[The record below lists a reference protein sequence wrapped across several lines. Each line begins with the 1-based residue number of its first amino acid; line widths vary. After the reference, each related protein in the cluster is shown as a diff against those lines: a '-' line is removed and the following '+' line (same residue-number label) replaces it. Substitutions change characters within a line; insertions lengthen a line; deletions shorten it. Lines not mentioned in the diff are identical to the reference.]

1 VDLLVEVV
9 TILPKMETDY
19 FLGSRA
25 APGGKTTY
33 IGALMKNTG

>member
-1 VDLLVEVV
+1 MLSYP
-9 TILPKMETDY
+9 IMRIDY
-19 FLGSRA
+19 FHVYSA

>member
-1 VDLLVEVV
+1 MLSYVMNN
-9 TILPKMETDY
+9 IRIDY
-19 FLGSRA
+19 FLVYRA